1 MGGVNQRRT
10 LVVGYPSAPSSLWL
24 GATFMQTTMSH
35 NIRLLVMGFLILT
48 MIGNPVLWD
57 MGVSTPSMR
66 VTAILY
72 FSAFS
77 VSGD

>member
-1 MGGVNQRRT
+1 
-10 LVVGYPSAPSSLWL
+10 
-24 GATFMQTTMSH
+24 MQTTMSH